1 MEYSVQFTLF
11 ADEVPGWIFVLERT
25 CPRPGERRS
34 SPGPARTQ
42 RLVASSPPAAP
53 RLRRRESGGGG
64 GGGAQRPENA

>member
-42 RLVASSPPAAP
+42 RLVAPSPPDAP
-53 RLRRRESGGGG
+53 LSRGGG